1 MAHGVH
7 PAVKEVETPDAT
19 AIRDRVA
26 VETRGAQLRHR
37 DHAVLPRCQSGDQNV
52 GCGEFMGTIAIN

>member
-19 AIRDRVA
+19 AIRDRVVIESRA
-26 VETRGAQLRHR
+26 EELHER
-37 DHAVLPRCQSGDQNV
+37 DHPVLTSGDFGDQNV
-52 GCGEFMGTIAIN
+52 GCGGFM